1 MYEDPAIVIKPIA
14 VINDSTSVERCPTFA
29 PKAIS
34 IRENSLICATVR
46 PAIKPVLFVYLK
58 NPINP
63 ITIIGLPIKI
73 NKEYNII
80 GLICVDTE
88 LNDICVPSK
97 IKNEIRKNREE
108 NEASRLPPNYMK
120 TLIIKFLQ

>member
-73 NKEYNII
+73 N
-80 GLICVDTE
+80 
-88 LNDICVPSK
+88 
-97 IKNEIRKNREE
+97 NEIKKKSRRERSFALTSQLYE
-108 NEASRLPPNYMK
+108 DIDNKIPAISAPTSNEKPM
-120 TLIIKFLQ
+120 